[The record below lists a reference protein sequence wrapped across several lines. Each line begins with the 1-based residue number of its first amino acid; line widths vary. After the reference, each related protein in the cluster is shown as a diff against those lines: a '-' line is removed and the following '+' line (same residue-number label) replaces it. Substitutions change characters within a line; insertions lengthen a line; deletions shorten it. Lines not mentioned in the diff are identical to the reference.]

1 MPLIQ
6 SYGHAVE
13 VLIHVEGMRRNVHW
27 LSALA
32 ALAKEEWCKQAHETL
47 QPFLVDLV
55 AAHILAPGSM
65 TLIQQCFASDSV
77 C

>member
-13 VLIHVEGMRRNVHW
+13 VVDYVEGMCHNVYW

-47 QPFLVDLV
+47 QPHLVDLA
-55 AAHILAPGSM
+55 AAHILAPGSAA
-65 TLIQQCFASDSV
+65 LIQQCFTSDSV
-77 C
+77 F